1 VRRGE
6 PMDKLELP
14 QGTLDLLVLR
24 VLSAGELHGWGIAQR
39 LNTVSKEALQLQEGT
54 LYPALYRMEAK
65 GWIESEWAA
74 SDNNRRAKY
83 YRLTK
88 IGRKQLEAEKA
99 TWDRLK
105 TVITLVLKNA

>member
-1 VRRGE
+1 
-6 PMDKLELP
+6 MAKIDLP

-24 VLSAGELHGWGIAQR
+24 VLGAGEMHGWGIAQK
-39 LNTVSKEALQLQEGT
+39 LNVLSKEALQLQEGT

-65 GWIESEWAA
+65 GWIAAEWAQ

-88 IGRKQLEAEKA
+88 AGRKQLDIEQES
-99 TWDRLK
+99 WDRLAD
-105 TVITLVLKNA
+105 VVAAVLAST